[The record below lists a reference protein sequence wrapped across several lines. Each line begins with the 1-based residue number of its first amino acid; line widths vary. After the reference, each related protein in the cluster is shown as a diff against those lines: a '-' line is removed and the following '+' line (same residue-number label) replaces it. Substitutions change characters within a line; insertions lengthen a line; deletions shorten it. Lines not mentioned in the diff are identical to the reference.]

1 MDINGYTIHGYLLIL
16 LHNLLHINGYTY
28 IYINGYINGE
38 YSSLTSK
45 LLGLQFTQER
55 LCIITGGTSR
65 LGSAI
70 ARGLAASGR
79 FQRTCLVPMA
89 YQDHRQMW

>member
-1 MDINGYTIHGYLLIL
+1 MDINGYTIHGYCMIL
-16 LHNLLHINGYTY
+16 LQFAAYKWIY
-28 IYINGYINGE
+28 IEYINGV
-38 YSSLTSK
+38 YSSLTSR

-79 FQRTCLVPMA
+79 FQRTCLVPMS